1 MILSSKSHIM
11 HIYDKNRDCCIET
24 HRDRHYYHISPD
36 AMGDFMDR
44 YIKKILESY
53 MAVFDKKARKRF
65 YS

>member
-1 MILSSKSHIM
+1 M